1 MRVPVAEA
9 LPSVAEA
16 LPSGCGGS
24 APFCNKQSP
33 LLVQG
38 LRLEFDKNLNSIEML
53 NCKIVNV
60 DKLQDNLR
68 SKNLI
73 F

>member
-1 MRVPVAEA
+1 MNVVKINQTFQFLDSRRTI
-9 LPSVAEA
+9 
-16 LPSGCGGS
+16 
-24 APFCNKQSP
+24 
-33 LLVQG
+33 G